1 MFRIASKISSRISP
15 KALVSLTAKPSP
27 ISFRSFNTG
36 LALDK
41 SLAIDDVVRMS
52 AYALRQARSEKS
64 VGSYGMGYLV
74 LKHCLTTEL
83 TEGNDPKHENSKGI
97 ALLAMSTLFSERGDY
112 VDAIE
117 QLDGVQELTNSYLG
131 IRVAAFEAQA
141 GLHLE
146 LEQDDMASAVA
157 DKCIELVENEKTK
170 DFEALN
176 VRARALKGLIELVK
190 GDIKSAEPYFDK
202 SLRTKLCEGTAAL
215 SYAEFQQT
223 RQNYSMAKEI
233 YQNVIEGAAD
243 LKESG
248 NVYLGGGN
256 MNMEGLIMGAMCALG
271 QLESHLG
278 NFRNAEEHLTKAL
291 TKAEEIYGE
300 KHPKVGVV
308 LTCMALMYRRKA
320 IDQKSSSLMVQEG
333 LYRKISGILKFPS
346 AETESEGNTAAA
358 PTVKKS
364 DIVTRSDIVALASG
378 GYAEVLNVQEKRTGE
393 GEKLKNLSDSSWK
406 NNRMSLEDYLGNTE
420 ANLCPVI
427 DARICRLL

>member
-1 MFRIASKISSRISP
+1 MFRIASKLSSRVSP
-15 KALVSLTAKPSP
+15 KALVSLSSKPSP

-41 SLAIDDVVRMS
+41 SLAVNDVVRMS
-52 AYALRQARSEKS
+52 EYALRQARSEKS

-97 ALLAMSTLFSERGDY
+97 ALLTMSTLFSERGDY
-112 VDAIE
+112 DDAIE
-117 QLDGVQELTNSYLG
+117 QLNGVQELSNSYLG
-131 IRVAAFEAQA
+131 IRVAAYEAQA

-157 DKCIELVENEKTK
+157 DKCIELVENEKTE

-176 VRARALKGLIELVK
+176 VRARAIKGLVELVK
-190 GDIKSAEPYFDK
+190 GDIKSAEPFFDK
-202 SLRTKLCEGTAAL
+202 ALRTKLCDGIAAL

-233 YQNVIEGAAD
+233 YQNVLEGVTE
-243 LKESG
+243 LKERG

-256 MNMEGLIMGAMCALG
+256 MSMEGLMMQAMCGLG

-278 NFRNAEEHLTKAL
+278 NFRNAEEHLTKAV
-291 TKAEEIYGE
+291 TKADQIYGE
-300 KHPKVGVV
+300 KHPKLGVV
-308 LTCMALMYRRKA
+308 LTNMALMYRRKA
-320 IDQKSSSLMVQEG
+320 IEQKSSSLVVQEG
-333 LYRKISGILKFPS
+333 LYRKVSEILKFPPP
-346 AETESEGNTAAA
+346 ETESEGAAA
-358 PTVKKS
+358 AKQTVK
-364 DIVTRSDIVALASG
+364 RNDIVALASG
-378 GYAEVLNVQEKRTGE
+378 GYAELLSVQENRQSE
-393 GEKLKNLSDSSWK
+393 GEKMKKLSDSLWK
-406 NNRMSLEDYLGNTE
+406 NNRMSLDDFLGNTE
-420 ANLCPVI
+420 ASICPVV

>member
-1 MFRIASKISSRISP
+1 MFRIASKLSSRFSSR
-15 KALVSLTAKPSP
+15 ALVSLTSKPSP

-41 SLAIDDVVRMS
+41 R
-52 AYALRQARSEKS
+52 YALRQARSEKS

-97 ALLAMSTLFSERGDY
+97 ALLAMSTLFCERGDY

-117 QLDGVQELTNSYLG
+117 ELNGVQELSNSYLG

-146 LEQDDMASAVA
+146 LEQDDMASEVA
-157 DKCIELVENEKTK
+157 DKCIELVENEKTE

-176 VRARALKGLIELVK
+176 VRARALKGLVELVK
-190 GDIKSAEPYFDK
+190 GDIKSAESFFDK
-202 SLRTKLCEGTAAL
+202 SLRTKLCDGTAAL

-223 RQNYSMAKEI
+223 KQNYSMAKEI
-233 YQNVIEGAAD
+233 YQNVIDGASEH
-243 LKESG
+243 KESG

-256 MNMEGLIMGAMCALG
+256 MNVEGLMMGAMCALG

-291 TKAEEIYGE
+291 NMAEQIYGE
-300 KHPKVGVV
+300 KHAKVGAV
-308 LTCMALMYRRKA
+308 LTCIALMYRRKA
-320 IDQKSSSLMVQEG
+320 IDQQSSSLMVQEG
-333 LYRKISGILKFPS
+333 LYRKVSEILKFPPK
-346 AETESEGNTAAA
+346 ETESEGAA
-358 PTVKKS
+358 PSAKTLK
-364 DIVTRSDIVALASG
+364 RSDIVALASG
-378 GYAEVLNVQEKRTGE
+378 GYAEILNVQGNRKSE
-393 GEKLKNLSDSSWK
+393 GEKMKSLSDSLWK
-406 NNRMSLEDYLGNTE
+406 NRRMSLDDFLGNTE
-420 ANLCPVI
+420 ANVCPVI
-427 DARICRLL
+427 DARISRLL